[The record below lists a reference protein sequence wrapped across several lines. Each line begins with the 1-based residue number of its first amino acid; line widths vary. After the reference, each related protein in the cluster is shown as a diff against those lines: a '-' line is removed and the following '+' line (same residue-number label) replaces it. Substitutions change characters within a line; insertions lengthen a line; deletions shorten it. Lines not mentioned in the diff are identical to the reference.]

1 MCKINCSGGCPD
13 CSPED
18 HPKPHKHA
26 DLIKAWAD
34 GAKIEYYSEC
44 ENAWCTAGHNGPVWR
59 LNTQYRIKPELKP
72 DMVSVSYVHPVGNRV
87 GSYHVRQ
94 SGTPENACR
103 FTFDGET
110 GKLKKVELL

>member
-26 DLIKAWAD
+26 ALIKAWAD
-34 GAKIEYYSEC
+34 GAGIQYKSSVGTWETHPFPTWLDSIE
-44 ENAWCTAGHNGPVWR
+44 
-59 LNTQYRIKPELKP
+59 YRIKPEPKP
-72 DMVSVSYVHPVGNRV
+72 NKLFKYRV
-87 GSYHVRQ
+87 IAIRDGICFEDGHGLDNVQ
-94 SGTPENACR
+94 

-110 GKLKKVELL
+110 GILKKVELI